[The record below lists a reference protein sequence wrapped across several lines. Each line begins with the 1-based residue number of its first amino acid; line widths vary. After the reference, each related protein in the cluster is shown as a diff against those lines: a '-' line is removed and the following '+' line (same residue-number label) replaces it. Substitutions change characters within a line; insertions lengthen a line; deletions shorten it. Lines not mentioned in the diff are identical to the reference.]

1 MIQGLKNSAL
11 DHDDIA
17 AEALRLCSPSI
28 TSPLVYILNLYLLQG
43 IFPDELKIANVI
55 PLYKVD
61 DRMSFNNYRPVS
73 LLCILSK
80 VFEAVM

>member
-1 MIQGLKNSAL
+1 MAPEMRQ
-11 DHDDIA
+11 
-17 AEALRLCSPSI
+17 
-28 TSPLVYILNLYLLQG
+28 YIF

-61 DRMSFNNYRPVS
+61 DRMSFNNDRPVS